1 MIEIRAAKAD
11 DSDLIIDFQ
20 LKMAYETEKIRLD
33 RNVLQ
38 QGVKA
43 VFGHSNNGRYFIA
56 ELDGEA
62 CASLMITYEWSD
74 WRNRNIW
81 WIQSVYVKPE
91 ARRKGVYAAMYAHIK
106 NLVQADPTIG
116 GIRLYVD
123 KNNTPAQQTYSKMD
137 MNGDH
142 YQVFEWMKDF

>member
-11 DSDLIIDFQ
+11 DSDLIVDFQ
-20 LKMAYETEKIRLD
+20 LKMAYETEKIQLD
-33 RNVLQ
+33 WDTLK

-43 VFGHSNNGRYFIA
+43 VFGQSNKGCYFIA
-56 ELDGEA
+56 EMDGEA

-106 NLVQADPTIG
+106 TLVTADPSVG

-123 KNNTPAQQTYSKMD
+123 KTNTPAQQTYSKMG

>member
-1 MIEIRAAKAD
+1 MIEIRAAKAGD
-11 DSDLIIDFQ
+11 IGLIIDFQ
-20 LKMAYETEKIRLD
+20 LKMAYETEKIHLD
-33 RNVLQ
+33 PVMLK

-43 VFGHSNNGRYFIA
+43 VFEQSNKGRYFIA
-56 ELDGEA
+56 EMDGEPS
-62 CASLMITYEWSD
+62 ASLMITYEWSD

-91 ARRKGVYAAMYAHIK
+91 ARRKGVYAAMYAHIQV
-106 NLVQADPTIG
+106 LAHEDPSVG

-123 KNNTPAQQTYSKMD
+123 KTNTTAQQTYSQLG

>member
-1 MIEIRAAKAD
+1 
-11 DSDLIIDFQ
+11 
-20 LKMAYETEKIRLD
+20 
-33 RNVLQ
+33 
-38 QGVKA
+38 
-43 VFGHSNNGRYFIA
+43 
-56 ELDGEA
+56 
-62 CASLMITYEWSD
+62 MITYEWSD

-106 NLVQADPTIG
+106 NLVQADPSIG

-123 KNNTPAQQTYSKMD
+123 KTNTPAQHTYSKLG

-142 YQVFEWMKDF
+142 YQVFEWMKKH